1 MPAEDFSTKEMLLQ
15 LMTRVESLNIA
26 MQEQRILLE
35 RHMQASLDRD
45 GKISELKTDLD
56 IGLESLDKRVGRLE
70 KFQTKAMLIWSS
82 AVIIVGFLVNK
93 FLG

>member
-1 MPAEDFSTKEMLLQ
+1 MLTEDFSTKEMLLQ
-15 LMTRVESLNIA
+15 LMTRVESLNVA

-45 GKISELKTDLD
+45 SKIVELKEDLD
-56 IGLESLDKRVGRLE
+56 EGFFNMDKRVSKLE

-82 AVIIVGFLVNK
+82 AVIVVGFLVNK